1 MGYHRTG
8 EMCSRA
14 TSPIEVAE
22 EEASA
27 EESCEQAEEEQEKP
41 LTQKQYAELSLE
53 HAKELTE
60 IQDKYQYVS
69 LICYLNVVSAR
80 KLWMCRWQLTVF
92 VFTCGREKVDAL
104 SDTLAQLTQ
113 LKKEKKKQDSLISA
127 QEEGRLSNFYLLHLN
142 SLNSFV
148 P

>member
-1 MGYHRTG
+1 M
-8 EMCSRA
+8 
-14 TSPIEVAE
+14 
-22 EEASA
+22 
-27 EESCEQAEEEQEKP
+27 
-41 LTQKQYAELSLE
+41 
-53 HAKELTE
+53 
-60 IQDKYQYVS
+60 
-69 LICYLNVVSAR
+69 
-80 KLWMCRWQLTVF
+80 
-92 VFTCGREKVDAL
+92 DAL